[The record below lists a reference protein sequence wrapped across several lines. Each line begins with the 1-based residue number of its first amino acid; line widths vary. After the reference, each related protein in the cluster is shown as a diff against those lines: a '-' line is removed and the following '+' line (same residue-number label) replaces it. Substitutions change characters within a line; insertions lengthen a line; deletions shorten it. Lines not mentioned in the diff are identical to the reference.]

1 MSAVAFPK
9 VKREKSLPATVA
21 ATIKQRIRADA
32 MDPGN
37 RLPSEAVLA
46 SEFGVSRAVIREA
59 ISQLKHEGLVDSR
72 HGVGA
77 FVADPIERGVF
88 HISADC
94 FEKRKELGK
103 ILELQTTIQSDGA
116 ALAATNRSAT
126 QLKEIERQYQ
136 RMAHAQ
142 ALGHEALSQRLD
154 AELDFYRAIA
164 AASGNSFFVDFL
176 RLIDARFMMKL
187 RQAALN
193 NVRTAEMH
201 ADALHEHE
209 QVLEAIRNRDGDAA
223 RQAARSHFA
232 KAAER
237 LAQRRDIRD

>member
-1 MSAVAFPK
+1 MRAAFPK
-9 VKREKSLPATVA
+9 VQREKSLPVTVA
-21 ATIKQRIRADA
+21 ATIKQRIREGVLI
-32 MDPGN
+32 PGS

-46 SEFGVSRAVIREA
+46 SEFGVSRTVIREA
-59 ISQLKHEGLVDSR
+59 ISQLKHEGLVDPR
-72 HGVGA
+72 QGIGA
-77 FVADPIERGVF
+77 FVADPIDRGVF
-88 HISADC
+88 RISADC
-94 FEKRKELGK
+94 FDKRKELGK
-103 ILELQTTIQSDGA
+103 ILELQTTIQGDGA
-116 ALAATNRSAT
+116 ALAAVNRSVT
-126 QLKEIERQYQ
+126 QLKEIEEHYR

-142 ALGHEALSQRLD
+142 ALGHAALSQRLD

-193 NVRTAEMH
+193 NTRSAEMH
-201 ADALHEHE
+201 ADALHEHQE
-209 QVLEAIRNRDGDAA
+209 VMVAIRSGDADAA

-232 KAAER
+232 KAAAR

>member
-1 MSAVAFPK
+1 MQGAAFPRIR
-9 VKREKSLPATVA
+9 REKSLPVTVA
-21 ATIKQRIRADA
+21 AAIKERV
-32 MDPGN
+32 MGGSMTPGH
-37 RLPSEAVLA
+37 RLPSEAMLA

-72 HGVGA
+72 QGVGA
-77 FVADPIERGVF
+77 FVADPIDSGVF
-88 HISADC
+88 RISPDC
-94 FEKRKELGK
+94 FDKRMELGK
-103 ILELQTTIQSDGA
+103 LLELQTTIQGDGA
-116 ALAATNRSAT
+116 ALAAQNRSEP
-126 QLKEIERQYQ
+126 QLNEIERHFD

-142 ALGHEALSQRLD
+142 ALGLAALSQRLD

-193 NVRTAEMH
+193 NTRTAEMH
-201 ADALHEHE
+201 PDALREHSD
-209 QVLEAIRNRDGDAA
+209 VVEAIRHQDPDAA
-223 RQAARSHFA
+223 RLAARSHFA

-237 LAQRRDIRD
+237 LASRRDRRD

>member
-1 MSAVAFPK
+1 MSAVAFAK
-9 VKREKSLPATVA
+9 VKREKSLPATVSA
-21 ATIKQRIRADA
+21 AIKERIRAGA
-32 MDPGN
+32 LSAGH
-37 RLPSEAVLA
+37 RLASEAILA
-46 SEFGVSRAVIREA
+46 TEFGVSRAVIREA

-72 HGVGA
+72 QGVGA
-77 FVADPIERGVF
+77 FVADPIDRGVF
-88 HISADC
+88 RISADC

-103 ILELQTTIQSDGA
+103 LLELQTTIQGDGA
-116 ALAATNRSAT
+116 ALAAANRSAA
-126 QLKEIERQYQ
+126 QLKDIESHFQ

-142 ALGHEALSQRLD
+142 ALGQAALSPRLD

-164 AASGNSFFVDFL
+164 TASGNGFFVDFL

-187 RQAALN
+187 RQAAIN
-193 NVRTAEMH
+193 NTRTAEMH
-201 ADALHEHE
+201 AAALREHE
-209 QVLEAIRNRDGDAA
+209 QVLEAIRSRDADGA